1 MLNNL
6 RESVQDELN
15 LVLLLIEEATHSNIP
30 LIQKIQSYVLK
41 QPEKKL
47 IRPLILLLLA
57 QAVRYSGKQHI
68 TLAAIIEMIHGAT
81 LLHDD
86 VIDKADTRRNKITT
100 HKAFG
105 TTQSILMGDFIYAS
119 AFKLIADLHSPDI
132 TSILAQATKE
142 IVEGEV
148 LQLSLQGNLNTSLDN
163 YLRIIRAKTALLFM
177 TGAQCIEHLSSDKIG
192 LSDYGYHFGMLYQI
206 TDDILDIDVNNKQ
219 LNKAHGTDLKE
230 GKMTL
235 PTILAYQHGTPED
248 QKIIKDVLAQK
259 LDWEAILPIFERT
272 KAIEKC
278 QPYLEHHIKLGE
290 QALDKLPNSIYK
302 SHLLQLL
309 SHIPNRKR

>member
-6 RESVQDELN
+6 CESVHDELN
-15 LVLLLIEEATHSNIP
+15 LVLLLIEKATHSNIP
-30 LIQKIQSYVLK
+30 LIQKIQCYVLQ

-57 QAVRYSGKQHI
+57 NAVNYSGKQHI
-68 TLAAIIEMIHGAT
+68 NLAAITEMIHSAT

-86 VIDKADTRRNKITT
+86 VIDKADIRRNKTTT
-100 HKAFG
+100 HKEFG

-119 AFKLIADLHSPDI
+119 AFKLIANLNSPEI
-132 TSILAQATKE
+132 TAILAQATKE
-142 IVEGEV
+142 IIEGEV
-148 LQLSLQGNLNTSLDN
+148 LQLSLQGSIDTSLEN
-163 YLRIIRAKTALLFM
+163 YMGIIKAKTALLFM
-177 TGAQCIEHLSSDKIG
+177 TGAQCIEHLSSNKLG

-206 TDDILDIDVNNKQ
+206 TDDILDIDINNKQ

-235 PTILAYQHGTPED
+235 PTILAYQASNTND
-248 QKIIKDVLAQK
+248 QKIIQDILSQK
-259 LDWEAILPIFERT
+259 ISWEAILPIFKKT

-278 QPYLEHHIKLGE
+278 QPYLGYHIKLGT
-290 QALDKLPNSIYK
+290 QALDKLPDSIYK